1 MEEKENNNNEIE
13 NKEDVVVKT
22 DKKNNTPYLIVI
34 SVLSIICIILLVIIL
49 TKRNNNEEKPTSNND
64 ITQKSQEKPVEPQA
78 TEPTQPSEPDSED
91 IDLNDYVGV
100 WQYFEGGTNPEME
113 IIIKSVSENR
123 IDFDYEVYRIAGFEG
138 INATFNNGIATFST
152 DEITGTITF
161 EKGKILLKIDKSSNE
176 YINPDTIEFTT
187 KAKDSALQ

>member
-1 MEEKENNNNEIE
+1 MEEKKKDE
-13 NKEDVVVKT
+13 T
-22 DKKNNTPYLIVI
+22 DKKDNKPYLIVI
-34 SVLSIICIILLVIIL
+34 SVLSVICIILLVLLLI
-49 TKRNNNEEKPTSNND
+49 KGNDNEEKPANNND
-64 ITQKSQEKPVEPQA
+64 VTQKAQEKPSKPTPPKEP
-78 TEPTQPSEPDSED
+78 EPNDPTQPSEPDSED

-123 IDFDYEVYRIAGFEG
+123 IDFDYAVYRIAGFEG

-176 YINPDTIEFTT
+176 YINHDTIEFTT
-187 KAKDSALQ
+187 KVKDSALQ